1 MRLLLG
7 IVLGVFLTIGSAYVY
22 DAATAPAAVS
32 TTQASVEGRPMVNW
46 DVVRSNW
53 HGWSSDVRNTWHRL
67 ASR

>member
-22 DAATAPAAVS
+22 DASTASTAAPS
-32 TTQASVEGRPMVNW
+32 TQAGVEGRPMVNW

-53 HGWSSDVRNTWHRL
+53 HGWSSDLRSTWHRL